1 MAVIDPG
8 ARLKGSQKV
17 HSWLF
22 AQRKSKNV
30 IFVFL
35 TDQRLT
41 LTVID
46 PGAPPGARY
55 RARYRWKGIPL
66 LAYESVKKSNG
77 FIDKVCLKMIH
88 FCGEK

>member
-46 PGAPPGARY
+46 PGVRLKWSQKVHSWLFAPRKAKSVVF
-55 RARYRWKGIPL
+55 AF
-66 LAYESVKKSNG
+66 LANQ
-77 FIDKVCLKMIH
+77 
-88 FCGEK
+88 